1 MALFTGA
8 FFVAQVSLII
18 VAKPFYAIF
27 CTSCVPHKP
36 KVGFTA
42 CQMVDNLER
51 PGTLWYAMKQIWRT
65 KKIIK
70 MASNIEIQKKCEW
83 CGTIF
88 TAHKITTA
96 YCSHRCA
103 NLAYKD
109 RVRKKRIQ
117 EFHLKH
123 DAELKPNSEKK
134 FLTPTE
140 VAAFLGVGRTSIY
153 RYIKNAKI
161 KAVRFD
167 GKTLVRRSDID
178 KMFDYIIAS
187 NNENKPKE
195 KTPIS
200 DFYTTAEVKEKYGVK
215 DSWIFHIAKEHNIPR
230 TFQRGKTSWSKK
242 HVDDY
247 FTKKAPDPEIKEWYS
262 TQDMQEKFGMTLTAI
277 YSFVS
282 KNAIP
287 KKKVGIMV
295 YYSKKHVDIAKGL
308 IAPEEPK
315 YYTIAETMERF
326 NLTRDQL
333 YHYVKY
339 HNIPRIKVGKY
350 TKILRADLDKFFEPP
365 KIEWGESYFP
375 VINTTIRTPI
385 LFATNKY

>member
-1 MALFTGA
+1 MVLFTGA

-36 KVGFTA
+36 KVG
-42 CQMVDNLER
+42 
-51 PGTLWYAMKQIWRT
+51 
-65 KKIIK
+65 IK

-88 TAHKITTA
+88 NAHKITTA
-96 YCSHRCA
+96 YCSHKCA

-123 DAELKPNSEKK
+123 DVELKPNSEKE

-153 RYIKNAKI
+153 RYIKNAKIKAVRFDGKTLAKI

-195 KTPIS
+195 KPKEKTPIS
-200 DFYTTAEVKEKYGVK
+200 DFYTTAEVKEKYGIK

-230 TFQRGKTSWSKK
+230 TFHRGKTYWSKNILMI
-242 HVDDY
+242 
-247 FTKKAPDPEIKEWYS
+247 TLQKKLP
-262 TQDMQEKFGMTLTAI
+262 
-277 YSFVS
+277 
-282 KNAIP
+282 
-287 KKKVGIMV
+287 
-295 YYSKKHVDIAKGL
+295 
-308 IAPEEPK
+308 
-315 YYTIAETMERF
+315 
-326 NLTRDQL
+326 
-333 YHYVKY
+333 
-339 HNIPRIKVGKY
+339 
-350 TKILRADLDKFFEPP
+350 ILRSRNGTARKTCRR
-365 KIEWGESYFP
+365 SS
-375 VINTTIRTPI
+375 
-385 LFATNKY
+385 A

>member
-1 MALFTGA
+1 MKFKRNASGVAPFLPPTRSLPHTVHTGA
-8 FFVAQVSLII
+8 Q
-18 VAKPFYAIF
+18 
-27 CTSCVPHKP
+27 TSHTKIE
-36 KVGFTA
+36 
-42 CQMVDNLER
+42 LE
-51 PGTLWYAMKQIWRT
+51 
-65 KKIIK
+65 
-70 MASNIEIQKKCEW
+70 
-83 CGTIF
+83 
-88 TAHKITTA
+88 
-96 YCSHRCA
+96 
-103 NLAYKD
+103 
-109 RVRKKRIQ
+109 KKRIQ

-123 DAELKPNSEKK
+123 DAELKPNSEKE

-230 TFQRGKTSWSKK
+230 TFHRGKTYWSKK
-242 HVDDY
+242 HIDDY
-247 FTKKAPDPEIKEWYS
+247 FAKKAPDPEIKEWYS

-295 YYSKKHVDIAKGL
+295 YYSKKHVDITKGL

-315 YYTIAETMERF
+315 YYTIAEAMERF

-350 TKILRADLDKFFEPP
+350 TKILRAELDKFFEPP
-365 KIEWGESYFP
+365 KIE
-375 VINTTIRTPI
+375 
-385 LFATNKY
+385 